1 MWWWWWYCWWWWCVD
16 DDDDD
21 GIDSS
26 FISCSSESLPFFFVF
41 LLSSLVQLSTAIR
54 WIVLPGEK
62 KDVITVS
69 LSTNLEPGELYFY
82 MSIYISIYHLYMPII
97 TYLPIIYLS
106 IHLSMYSS
114 SMYLSNIYLITRR
127 PSWISTYQDQLRP
140 SDTPNRDPYPDSS
153 SLSTT
158 RTLWFRYCCDADI
171 SAVEWRLVLNVTDD
185 LI

>member
-1 MWWWWWYCWWWWCVD
+1 MECDDDDDIVD

-82 MSIYISIYHLYMPII
+82 MSIYRSIYHLY
-97 TYLPIIYLS
+97 
-106 IHLSMYSS
+106 
-114 SMYLSNIYLITRR
+114 R
-127 PSWISTYQDQLRP
+127 
-140 SDTPNRDPYPDSS
+140 
-153 SLSTT
+153 
-158 RTLWFRYCCDADI
+158 
-171 SAVEWRLVLNVTDD
+171 
-185 LI
+185 